1 MRSYYL
7 LYRVVSYV
15 DILKIDYATISL
27 KGVTRNRADDETDFT
42 AMERFE
48 YEYRQ
53 FHKLR
58 NVSASLTSC
67 YYIQYNKLQILSRT

>member
-1 MRSYYL
+1 MIVRCC
-7 LYRVVSYV
+7 RVVSYV
-15 DILKIDYATISL
+15 DILKLDYATISL

-58 NVSASLTSC
+58 NVSASCVCCCLPFRFT
-67 YYIQYNKLQILSRT
+67 LSF